1 MGGQVYKTWWL
12 LKPSVLKNMLSYV
25 KSFGQ
30 FSSDALD
37 KKTQKL
43 GGTIVVKDGKVVWVH
58 RETST
63 FYNGDAK
70 EVLAAVLGKT
80 VDELRDIKLTPEQTE
95 VTESCARK

>member
-1 MGGQVYKTWWL
+1 M
-12 LKPSVLKNMLSYV
+12 LKPSVLKNALSFV
-25 KSFGQ
+25 SRFGQ

-58 RETST
+58 RETSS

-70 EVLAAVLGKT
+70 EVLAAVLGKS
-80 VDELRDIKLTPEQTE
+80 VAEMNDVKLTPTQVE
-95 VTESCARK
+95 VAESCSRK